1 MNTKFSWRKK
11 NVPTVYIYFNFD
23 HYHYWLIQKKTEY
36 SHLQINFYLTKKKV
50 VALGIF
56 KYAKKNFMLAINVQT
71 FTDPSYPIFYSW
83 ACVCVCECV
92 FMPKKHIKKQ

>member
-23 HYHYWLIQKKTEY
+23 KKNRIFPFTNKLLFDQE
-36 SHLQINFYLTKKKV
+36 KKV

-56 KYAKKNFMLAINVQT
+56 KYAKKTL
-71 FTDPSYPIFYSW
+71 
-83 ACVCVCECV
+83 C
-92 FMPKKHIKKQ
+92 

>member
-23 HYHYWLIQKKTEY
+23 HYHYWLIQKKNRIFPFTNKLLFDQE
-36 SHLQINFYLTKKKV
+36 KKV

-56 KYAKKNFMLAINVQT
+56 KYAKKTL
-71 FTDPSYPIFYSW
+71 
-83 ACVCVCECV
+83 C
-92 FMPKKHIKKQ
+92 